1 MRVDLDGFLGV
12 VWLKMRWPKTLAENC
27 ARIICARQDR
37 SALFA
42 LSEFEG
48 ADGEVR
54 GMRVNEGG
62 ILCGPVLLVAC
73 SSCEWNVY
81 LPT

>member
-1 MRVDLDGFLGV
+1 MFFLGV
-12 VWLKMRWPKTLAENC
+12 VWLKMRWPKTLAE
-27 ARIICARQDR
+27 RIVPELCVPDR